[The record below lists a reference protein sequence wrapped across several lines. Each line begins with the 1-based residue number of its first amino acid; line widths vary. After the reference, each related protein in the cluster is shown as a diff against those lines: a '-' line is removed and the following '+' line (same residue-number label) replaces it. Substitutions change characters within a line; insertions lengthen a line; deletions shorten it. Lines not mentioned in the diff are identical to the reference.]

1 MKKPKDSQAR
11 QSKILPPR
19 GRANILDRLT
29 NILPRL
35 HTAEEQ
41 AALAILSEPGWV
53 AENSIK
59 AFAERANVSEPT
71 IMRLS
76 RKLDLRGFSALKRR
90 LTEDLI
96 IAKMYLEAEQVSQS
110 SSPSTV
116 VEALLRSA
124 VKSMEESAMKLDVE
138 VLERATNL
146 LADADMVYCFGVG
159 GSSALLA
166 EEAVNRLFRLRV
178 NAEATADPYRQRMV
192 ASIAKPSDLFLFVS
206 ATGRPSSL
214 VESAVLA
221 RSNGASVISI
231 TAPGSPLAAHSN
243 ELVGIEIIDDE
254 VYFNLPSRT
263 RYSQLFVIDCLS
275 ATLAARLPD
284 SAENLKSI
292 RTTLGALHGVTKFQ
306 PIGD

>member
-1 MKKPKDSQAR
+1 
-11 QSKILPPR
+11 
-19 GRANILDRLT
+19 
-29 NILPRL
+29 
-35 HTAEEQ
+35 
-41 AALAILSEPGWV
+41 
-53 AENSIK
+53 
-59 AFAERANVSEPT
+59 
-71 IMRLS
+71 
-76 RKLDLRGFSALKRR
+76 
-90 LTEDLI
+90 
-96 IAKMYLEAEQVSQS
+96 
-110 SSPSTV
+110 
-116 VEALLRSA
+116 
-124 VKSMEESAMKLDVE
+124 
-138 VLERATNL
+138 
-146 LADADMVYCFGVG
+146 MVYCFGVG

-231 TAPGSPLAAHSN
+231 TAPGSPLAEHSN

-254 VYFNLPSRT
+254 VYFNPPSRT